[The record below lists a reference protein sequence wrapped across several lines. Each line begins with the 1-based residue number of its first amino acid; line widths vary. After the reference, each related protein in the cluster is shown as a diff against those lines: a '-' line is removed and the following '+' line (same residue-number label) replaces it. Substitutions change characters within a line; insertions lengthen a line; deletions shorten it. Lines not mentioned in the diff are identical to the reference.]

1 MVGNRPARTHI
12 YARMSTSDPR
22 PAIAV
27 LCSGGGS
34 NLQAL
39 IDRTATGELPARIAW
54 VLSNNGGAGA
64 LERARTAG
72 IPAYHVSG
80 KTEGS
85 PEAAEARLISLI
97 REHGIRVLVL
107 AGYMKALPTSVIR
120 ELPGRVV
127 NIHPALL
134 PAFGGRG
141 MYGHHVHEAVL
152 ARGAQWTGVT
162 IHLLSE
168 AYDEGPILRQRVVA
182 VRPGDTPESLGAR
195 VLVVE
200 HDTLWR
206 EIRSL
211 LERT

>member
-1 MVGNRPARTHI
+1 MQI
-12 YARMSTSDPR
+12 YAHMSKSDPR

-39 IDRTATGELPARIAW
+39 LDRSASGELPARIAW
-54 VLSNNGGAGA
+54 GLSNNGGAQA
-64 LERARTAG
+64 LERARKAG
-72 IPAYHVSG
+72 VPAFHVSA

-85 PEAAEARLISLI
+85 LEAVEARMLAILK
-97 REHGIRVLVL
+97 EHDVRILVL
-107 AGYMKALPTSVIR
+107 AGYMKAVPGAVIR
-120 ELPGRVV
+120 ALPGRVV

-134 PAFGGRG
+134 PAFGGQG
-141 MYGHHVHEAVL
+141 MYGSHVHEAVL

-162 IHLLSE
+162 IHLVSE

-182 VRPGDTPESLGAR
+182 VRPDDTSETLGAR
-195 VLVVE
+195 VLAVE

-206 EIRSL
+206 ELRSL

>member
-1 MVGNRPARTHI
+1 MQI
-12 YARMSTSDPR
+12 YAHMSTSDPR

-39 IDRTATGELPARIAW
+39 LDRSESGDLPARVAW
-54 VLSNNGGAGA
+54 VLSNNGGAQA
-64 LERARTAG
+64 LERARQAG
-72 IPAYHVSG
+72 VPAFHVSA

-85 PEAAEARLISLI
+85 LEAVEARMLALLQ
-97 REHGIRVLVL
+97 EHKVRILVL
-107 AGYMKALPTSVIR
+107 AGYMKAVPASVIR
-120 ELPGRVV
+120 ALPGRVV

-134 PAFGGRG
+134 PAFGGQG
-141 MYGHHVHEAVL
+141 MYGSHVHAAVL

-162 IHLLSE
+162 IHLVSE

-182 VRPGDTPESLGAR
+182 VRPDDTPESLGRR
-195 VLVVE
+195 VLAVE

-206 EIRSL
+206 ELRSL